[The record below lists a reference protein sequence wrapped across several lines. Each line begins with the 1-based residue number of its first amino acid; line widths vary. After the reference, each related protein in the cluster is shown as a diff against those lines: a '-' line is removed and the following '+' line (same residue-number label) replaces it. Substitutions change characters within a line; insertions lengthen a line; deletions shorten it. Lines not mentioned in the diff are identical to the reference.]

1 MFQNKDVV
9 KGLRNRGGLCNCF
22 GRVGFATCGLGFA
35 TRSLRSLVGSL
46 RSHSKESEREGVIS
60 GFERRD
66 MVGVGWGFLNA
77 WNGGVVRIGGVTIG
91 VTIKLNSDVGR
102 LICRPGACAL

>member
-1 MFQNKDVV
+1 MFWN
-9 KGLRNRGGLCNCF
+9 LL
-22 GRVGFATCGLGFA
+22 RVGFATCGLGFA

-46 RSHSKESEREGVIS
+46 RSHSKESEGRDVVS
-60 GFERRD
+60 GSGRGS
-66 MVGVGWGFLNA
+66 MVGVGWGFWSA
-77 WNGGVVRIGGVTIG
+77 WNDGVARIGGFTIG